1 LVGPSRAK
9 DLILTGRQVRAD
21 EALSLGLADRVV
33 ARDEVLT
40 EALELAAS
48 LARGALAAQA
58 LAKRAID
65 VGLDGS
71 LAQGL
76 DGEKEAFVASFETE
90 DATIGI
96 ESFLLHGPNQAEF
109 TGR

>member
-1 LVGPSRAK
+1 LIGPSRAK
-9 DLILTGRQVRAD
+9 DLIMSGRQVRAD
-21 EALSLGLADRVV
+21 EALRMGLADRVV
-33 ARDEVLT
+33 PRDDVLG
-40 EALELAAS
+40 EAVSLAGE

-65 VGLDGS
+65 VGLDGT
-71 LAQGL
+71 LADGL
-76 DGEKEAFVASFETE
+76 DREKEAFVASFETE

-96 ESFLLHGPNQAEF
+96 QSFLAHGPNQAKF